1 MNKGNGQKH
10 HKLLNSEIRKSI
22 TRLFKNYLG
31 ALEDI
36 QYTHTIAVEK
46 LRDKLSPE
54 DLAVLNYL
62 NDDHYSLV
70 RKRVLD
76 SGNEAMRDLSD
87 LLENFDISLKDNNSI
102 DFGNPE
108 KQMVIYHKSQQGIIY
123 EEEK

>member
-1 MNKGNGQKH
+1 MDKDYGQMH
-10 HKLLNSEIRKSI
+10 HRLLNSEIRKSI
-22 TRLFKNYLG
+22 TRIFKNYLG

-46 LRDKLSPE
+46 LRKTLSPE
-54 DLAVLNYL
+54 DLAILDYL

-76 SGNEAMRDLSD
+76 AGNESMRDLSD
-87 LLENFDISLKDNNSI
+87 LLENFEISLKDNNEI
-102 DFGNPE
+102 DFGE
-108 KQMVIYHKSQQGIIY
+108 KDKDIIVHHQSTQGIIY

>member
-1 MNKGNGQKH
+1 MDKDYGQMH
-10 HKLLNSEIRKSI
+10 HRLLNSEIRKSI
-22 TRLFKNYLG
+22 TRIFKNYLG

-46 LRDKLSPE
+46 LRKTLSPE
-54 DLAVLNYL
+54 DLAILDYL

-76 SGNEAMRDLSD
+76 AGNESMRDLSD
-87 LLENFDISLKDNNSI
+87 LLENFEISLKDNNEI
-102 DFGNPE
+102 DFGE
-108 KQMVIYHKSQQGIIY
+108 KDKSIIVHQQSTQGIIY

>member
-1 MNKGNGQKH
+1 MDKEYGQKH

-22 TRLFKNYLG
+22 TRIFKNYLG

-46 LRDKLSPE
+46 LKYKLSPE
-54 DLAVLNYL
+54 ELAVLDYL

-76 SGNEAMRDLSD
+76 AGNESMRDLSD
-87 LLENFDISLKDNNSI
+87 LLENFNISLKDNNDI
-102 DFGNPE
+102 DFGDVS
-108 KQMVIYHKSQQGIIY
+108 KRLVIHSKTRNNTY

>member
-22 TRLFKNYLG
+22 TRIFKNYLG

-46 LRDKLSPE
+46 LRDTLSPE

-76 SGNEAMRDLSD
+76 SGNESMRDLSD
-87 LLENFDISLKDNNSI
+87 LLENFDISLKDNNDI
-102 DFGNPE
+102 EFGDPNRNITIHSE
-108 KQMVIYHKSQQGIIY
+108 TRNNIY
-123 EEEK
+123 EEKK

>member
-1 MNKGNGQKH
+1 MDKEYGQKH

-22 TRLFKNYLG
+22 TRIFKHYLG

-36 QYTHTIAVEK
+36 QYTHTIAIEK
-46 LRDKLSPE
+46 LRSKLSPE

-76 SGNEAMRDLSD
+76 SGNESMRDLSD
-87 LLENFDISLKDNNSI
+87 LLENFDISLKDNNDI
-102 DFGNPE
+102 DFGDSA
-108 KQMVIYHKSQQGIIY
+108 KSVVIHSKTRNNIY

>member
-1 MNKGNGQKH
+1 MDKENGQKH

-54 DLAVLNYL
+54 DLAILNYL
-62 NDDHYSLV
+62 NNDHYSLV

-87 LLENFDISLKDNNSI
+87 LLENFNISLNDNNDI
-102 DFGNPE
+102 DFGNPD
-108 KQMVIYHKSQQGIIY
+108 KNLIIHSKTRNNIY

>member
-1 MNKGNGQKH
+1 MDKDYGQKH
-10 HKLLNSEIRKSI
+10 HRLLNSEIRKSI
-22 TRLFKNYLG
+22 TRIFKTYLG

-46 LRDKLSPE
+46 LRKTLSPE
-54 DLAVLNYL
+54 DLAILDYL

-76 SGNEAMRDLSD
+76 AGNESMRDLSD
-87 LLENFDISLKDNNSI
+87 LLENFEISLNDNNEI
-102 DFGNPE
+102 NFGSKDKNV
-108 KQMVIYHKSQQGIIY
+108 VIHSKTTQGIIY